1 MFRKMHENAGDHN
14 DNFGFHSS
22 LVLMICQALIKGA
35 NSILCIVSLL
45 QSSGVFAEG
54 IAGAAKKRYG
64 GGGGGGGGGGE
75 RDSANFIPKP
85 KLNLQVISMK
95 FCNLSA

>member
-1 MFRKMHENAGDHN
+1 
-14 DNFGFHSS
+14 
-22 LVLMICQALIKGA
+22 
-35 NSILCIVSLL
+35 
-45 QSSGVFAEG
+45 VFAEG
-54 IAGAAKKRYG
+54 IAGAAKKRY
-64 GGGGGGGGGGE
+64 GGGGGGGGE